1 MNYVVDASVFV
12 SAAQA
17 KDVHYADSV
26 AFFGQLSATPDTN
39 VFCPTLLLPE
49 YAASIARRTDDTALA
64 ESLIKIL
71 DTMKGL
77 RLESLTEN
85 RSRRAAKIAAQ
96 HRLRGADAVYVALA
110 EETESLLITWDN
122 EMLERSISIVQ
133 TSTPT
138 QWLNDQK

>member
-12 SAAQA
+12 SAAQI

-26 AFFGQLSATPDTN
+26 AFFRQLGATPDVN

-49 YAASIARRTDDTALA
+49 YAAAIARRTDDTSLA
-64 ESLIKIL
+64 ESLIEIL
-71 DTMKGL
+71 ETMWGL

-110 EETESLLITWDN
+110 EEIDAVLITWDN
-122 EMLERSISIVQ
+122 EMLERSASIVQ
-133 TSTPT
+133 TSTPA
-138 QWLNDQK
+138 QWLDNQK